1 MKEGESRVAMIE
13 TGHDSDWADLSESD
27 SVIPVGAVLVGTL
40 LVGALVG
47 GALPGTP
54 VRSISSGGLGT
65 GPAGSVL
72 GFGAPTG
79 VTWPVAGLYQYT
91 PPVATYLAAPVIDC
105 NPLRSRALSQNG
117 PSLTLCQKHQKN
129 LILSTKSIEN
139 PV

>member
-1 MKEGESRVAMIE
+1 MKEGESRVAVIE
-13 TGHDSDWADLSESD
+13 TGHDPDWADLSESD

-40 LVGALVG
+40 LVGALLG

-91 PPVATYLAAPVIDC
+91 PPVAASV
-105 NPLRSRALSQNG
+105 ALNHVSG
-117 PSLTLCQKHQKN
+117 GARD
-129 LILSTKSIEN
+129 
-139 PV
+139 